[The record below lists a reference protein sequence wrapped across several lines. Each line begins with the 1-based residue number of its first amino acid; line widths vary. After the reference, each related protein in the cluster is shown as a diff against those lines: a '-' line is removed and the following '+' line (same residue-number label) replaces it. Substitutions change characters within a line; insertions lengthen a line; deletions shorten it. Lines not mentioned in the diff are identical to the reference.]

1 MSPIGNGL
9 NVIKIMPETAIKVC
23 SFKLFPALETS
34 STDRLQ
40 FGSYEA
46 AKRTLATLEGHD
58 DPTRINPYS
67 KFAAGGVAGM
77 TAQ

>member
-1 MSPIGNGL
+1 MLLRTVPKQGEI
-9 NVIKIMPETAIKVC
+9 
-23 SFKLFPALETS
+23 
-34 STDRLQ
+34 STDCLQ

>member
-1 MSPIGNGL
+1 MLLHADSEARSI
-9 NVIKIMPETAIKVC
+9 
-23 SFKLFPALETS
+23 

>member
-1 MSPIGNGL
+1 
-9 NVIKIMPETAIKVC
+9 VIKIMPETAIKVC
-23 SFKLFPALETS
+23 FLALLCCEKEKFQLTR
-34 STDRLQ
+34 RLQ

>member
-1 MSPIGNGL
+1 MLPRAG
-9 NVIKIMPETAIKVC
+9 PEARDI
-23 SFKLFPALETS
+23 SI
-34 STDRLQ
+34 DRLQ

-46 AKRTLATLEGHD
+46 AKRTLATLEGHN